1 MRISDWS
8 SDVCSSDLFSYFPI
22 GCAGRHPAD
31 PALCRKQ
38 DAHRGELPTPVERSS
53 LTYAH
58 VSLAA
63 HARLTQHNRGQASA
77 QPGAQRTGTLHG
89 NVRWRVRMMA
99 PRTTIA
105 RRIVADYGSKVQPE
119 PGALSDNHK
128 FTRVRKR

>member
-1 MRISDWS
+1 MTRPPPRSTRTDTLVPYTPLFRSLPKRQRLKPPWPS
-8 SDVCSSDLFSYFPI
+8 RVSRFSYFPI

-63 HARLTQHNRGQASA
+63 HARLDRKSTRLNPVTNAH
-77 QPGAQRTGTLHG
+77 L
-89 NVRWRVRMMA
+89 VC
-99 PRTTIA
+99 
-105 RRIVADYGSKVQPE
+105 RRLLEKKKE
-119 PGALSDNHK
+119 
-128 FTRVRKR
+128 